1 MYKCDKVTIQV
12 HKTTCFFSFEVNFLF
27 IIFMLSSKSVF
38 SPKLSISSLVA
49 KFTHFN
55 LAAKFS
61 AVNLLISLVEIYF
74 VLWSWSVIC
83 FSVSPMFV
91 SKLVYFDY
99 IADVNG
105 LNSIDF

>member
-12 HKTTCFFSFEVNFLF
+12 HKTTCFFF
-27 IIFMLSSKSVF
+27 IWSKVFICYFYVIINSVF

-61 AVNLLISLVEIYF
+61 AVSLLISLVEIYF

-91 SKLVYFDY
+91 SQLVYFDY